1 MFDVLISLK
10 EIENWVVKVLLKL
23 FLNGTKYIS
32 ELEQFKKLYSE
43 VCFEWKPL
51 DALSFKKHIFAHL
64 ISYQKKICQTLNLA
78 LQADFVVHF
87 VAYLSLNCTTFM
99 SAECTE
105 NCVAWNCSPSK
116 WAEWKKNYLN
126 ICGSIWLSRNKLF
139 GTAQWLII
147 CQSLWDLL
155 FLSLSIN
162 ATHCS
167 LRMR

>member
-1 MFDVLISLK
+1 MFDVLISPK

-32 ELEQFKKLYSE
+32 ELEQFKKLYSD

-116 WAEWKKNYLN
+116 WAEWKKKLFEYMRLYLTIEKQALWHCSMINYLPKFMGLVVF
-126 ICGSIWLSRNKLF
+126 ISVY
-139 GTAQWLII
+139 
-147 CQSLWDLL
+147 
-155 FLSLSIN
+155 
-162 ATHCS
+162 
-167 LRMR
+167 